1 MSTRRPTPNHHDISS
16 QFSLKREKNGEIYE
30 TKESA
35 VSSGLPHA
43 EDVSSGDGEVR
54 RSLEQR
60 HISMIAIGGTIGTGL
75 FLGMGE
81 ALHKGGPVGLV
92 LGYLVM

>member
-1 MSTRRPTPNHHDISS
+1 MNARKPSTAPSR
-16 QFSLKREKNGEIYE
+16 KEKNEEIYE
-30 TKESA
+30 TKESESA
-35 VSSGLPHA
+35 SHLPPA
-43 EDVSSGDGEVR
+43 EGVVSGDGTVH
-54 RSLEQR
+54 RSLKQR

-92 LGYLVM
+92 LGYIVM